1 MTKNSATC
9 YTNLFIRD
17 IWRQCTFPRTNKC
30 RDPTMRSEKAINPPL
45 AFWSISLTIQSIP
58 YRESDL
64 IQISSSLIMRLR
76 LSLSVSLLLTSLA
89 STGADITVLPDPTS
103 NWGTWEGWGVS
114 LAWWAKAFG
123 NRDDLADIF
132 FSNKQVNLN
141 GQTLP
146 GLAFNIA
153 RYNAG
158 ACSWNVIGD
167 ARMVVSSNIT
177 PARQMEGFW
186 INWNSTDPSSAN
198 WNWNVDANQR
208 AMLIKA
214 RDRGA
219 NIFELFS
226 NSPMWWMCKNHNPSG
241 SDNASSD
248 NLQSWNYEQ
257 HALYLAAIAK
267 RARDNWGISFQS
279 VDPFNE
285 PYTNYW
291 SGLTGKQEGCHFDIS
306 TQSTI
311 IGFMRAQLDK
321 LGLQSTYVA
330 ASDETSYDQAIS
342 TWQSIGSNAQNII
355 QRINVHGYQGGGGRR
370 DSLYSLAKQAGKKL
384 WNSEYGEID
393 ATGKSMYK
401 NMLLDFVW
409 LHPTAWVYWQ
419 AIDVFGWGLI
429 TGDNDAKTLSTP
441 STKYYVLAQLS
452 RHIRPGMRILT
463 GGNSDTVAAYDAQQK
478 KLVIVAANWGSAQYI
493 SFDLSRFSTPGV
505 NGALVPRWSTQS
517 SGGEQ
522 YARHDDTY
530 ISGKVFRS
538 MFATGL
544 IQTFEISGVSL

>member
-1 MTKNSATC
+1 M
-9 YTNLFIRD
+9 
-17 IWRQCTFPRTNKC
+17 
-30 RDPTMRSEKAINPPL
+30 
-45 AFWSISLTIQSIP
+45 WS
-58 YRESDL
+58 
-64 IQISSSLIMRLR
+64 RL
-76 LSLSVSLLLTSLA
+76 LLPFCLLLTSLA
-89 STGADITVLPDPTS
+89 PTSADITVTPDPTS

-132 FSNKQVNLN
+132 FTNKQVSFS
-141 GQTLP
+141 GRTVP

-158 ACSWNVIGD
+158 ACSWNTIGSD
-167 ARMVVSSNIT
+167 RMVVSPQMKPS
-177 PARQMEGFW
+177 RQIEGFW
-186 INWNSTDPSSAN
+186 VNWDSTDPSSSS

-208 AMLIKA
+208 AMLLKA

-219 NIFELFS
+219 NILELFS
-226 NSPMWWMCKNHNPSG
+226 NSPMWWMCNNHNPSG

-257 HALYLAAIAK
+257 HALYLATIAK
-267 RARDNWGISFQS
+267 YARDNWKVNFQS

-291 SGLTGKQEGCHFDIS
+291 SGVSGTQEGCHFDIS
-306 TQSTI
+306 TQATVT
-311 IGFMRAQLDK
+311 GFMRSQLDR
-321 LGLQSTYVA
+321 LGLQSISVA

-342 TWQSIGSNAQNII
+342 TWQSIGSTAQNII
-355 QRINVHGYQGGGGRR
+355 KRINVHGYQKGGGRR
-370 DSLYSLAKQAGKKL
+370 DALYDLAQRAGKKL
-384 WNSEYGEID
+384 WNSEYGD
-393 ATGKSMYK
+393 NDGSGKEMYR

-409 LHPTAWVYWQ
+409 LRPTAWVYWQ
-419 AIDVFGWGLI
+419 AIDITGWGLI
-429 TGDNDAKTLSTP
+429 TGDNEAKTLGAP

-463 GGNSDTVAAYDAQQK
+463 GGNSDTVAAYDAQQR
-478 KLVIVAANWGSAQYI
+478 KLIIVAANWGSAQYI
-493 SFDLSRFSTPGV
+493 NFELSRFSTPGV

-517 SGGEQ
+517 AGGEQ
-522 YARHDDTY
+522 YVRHDDTHL
-530 ISGKVFRS
+530 SGTRFWS
-538 MFATGL
+538 YFETGL